1 MKIIKTDGNNK
12 DFYGLCVKL
21 NDYFGTNVPGWKE
34 AGMSSLFGME
44 NFKDVFILFDGDRPI
59 GSAGIWYHD
68 EERVEV
74 VRVFVDDDY
83 RGQGLVKLLFDTVE
97 SFVVKKGYES
107 LYLRTLRITPSAV
120 RAYEKLGFDEVT
132 AKEYKYTDKFTKA
145 LQFAESRVYM
155 KKKLNK

>member
-1 MKIIKTDGNNK
+1 MKIVKTDGN
-12 DFYGLCVKL
+12 DPEFYNLCVKL
-21 NDYFGTNVPGWKE
+21 NNYFGANVPGWKE

-44 NFKDVFILFDGDRPI
+44 NFKDVFILFDGDRAI
-59 GSAGIWYHD
+59 GSSGIWYHD

-83 RGQGLVKLLFDTVE
+83 RGQGLVKLLFDIVE
-97 SFVVKKGYES
+97 KFVAEKGYKD

-120 RAYEKLGFDEVT
+120 RAYEKLGFTEVT
-132 AKEYKYTDKFTKA
+132 AAEYKYTDKFTKA

-155 KKKLNK
+155 KKAL